1 MIDKPE
7 PEEVNFVETAS
18 ESLDVSL
25 PMASYSEWRL
35 IWRSF
40 RQDRLA
46 LVGLAI
52 VLVFILG
59 AVFAPI
65 LTPYPEQGRGEPNI
79 LEKFKPPSSAHPLG
93 TDYLGR
99 DVLARLLYGGRS
111 SLSMGFLVVV
121 VAVMIGVPLGA
132 AAGYLGGWADELIMR
147 ITDVFMAFPSLL
159 LALAIASALG
169 AGFTNTMIAI
179 AITWWPWYTRLVR
192 SQVLSLRERF
202 FVEAARSIGLPGYK
216 IVLTHLL
223 PNVLTPVWVQATL
236 DLGSAILISAAL
248 NFVGLGVQPPTADW
262 GNMVSQGRLYFI
274 DRPWFAGS
282 AGLAIFLTVLAF
294 NFIGD
299 ALRDAADPFLRRT

>member
-1 MIDKPE
+1 MEETPA
-7 PEEVNFVETAS
+7 PEEVEIVGTMPLQSLGPAS
-18 ESLDVSL
+18 
-25 PMASYSEWRL
+25 PASSSEWRL

-40 RQDRLA
+40 RRDKLA
-46 LVGLAI
+46 VIGLTI
-52 VLVFILG
+52 ILIFILG
-59 AVFAPI
+59 AIFAPV

-79 LEKFKPPSSAHPLG
+79 LEKFKPPSPTHPLG

-99 DVLARLLYGGRS
+99 DVLARLLYGARS
-111 SLSMGFLVVV
+111 SLLMGFMVVILAV
-121 VAVMIGVPLGA
+121 VIGVPLGA
-132 AAGYLGGWADELIMR
+132 VAGYLGGWVDELIMR
-147 ITDVFMAFPSLL
+147 TTDVFMAFPSLL

-202 FVEAARSIGLPGYK
+202 FVEAARSIGLPSHK
-216 IVLTHLL
+216 IILVHLL
-223 PNVLTPVWVQATL
+223 PNVMTPVWVQATL

-262 GNMVSQGRLYFI
+262 GNMISQGRLYFI
-274 DRPWFAGS
+274 DRPWFAGT

-299 ALRDAADPFLRRT
+299 ALRDAADPFMRRT

>member
-1 MIDKPE
+1 MKEDPE
-7 PEEVNFVETAS
+7 REEVNSIQAAS
-18 ESLDVSL
+18 ESLDSSL
-25 PMASYSEWRL
+25 PRASYSEWRL

-52 VLVFILG
+52 VLVFTLG

-79 LEKFKPPSSAHPLG
+79 LEKFKPPNAVHLLG

-111 SLSMGFLVVV
+111 SLSMGFLVVILAV
-121 VAVMIGVPLGA
+121 VIGVPLGA
-132 AAGYLGGWADELIMR
+132 VAGYLGGWVDELIMR
-147 ITDVFMAFPSLL
+147 TTDVFMAFPSLL

-179 AITWWPWYTRLVR
+179 AVTWWPWYTRLVR

-202 FVEAARSIGLPGYK
+202 FVEAARSIGLPNYK
-216 IVLTHLL
+216 IILTHLL